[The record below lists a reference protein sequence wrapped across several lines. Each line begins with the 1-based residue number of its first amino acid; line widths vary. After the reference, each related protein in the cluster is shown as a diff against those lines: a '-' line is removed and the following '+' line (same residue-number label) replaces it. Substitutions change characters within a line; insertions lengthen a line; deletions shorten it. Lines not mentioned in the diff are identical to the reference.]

1 MKFKN
6 ILTSALA
13 AVACMSATAQTTE
26 TVYEFNPHWYIQ
38 GQIGGQETLGEIKF
52 KELLSPNAQLGGGY
66 QFNELFGM
74 RLSVN
79 AWQSKAGMEVADAT
93 YNWKWN
99 YVAPSLDAT
108 LDLTNLFGGF
118 NPERLVSVNV
128 FAGLGA
134 NIAFNNDAAATA
146 KSDIMAAND
155 MGGYEPLAYLWDGAK
170 AYMKGSVGTMVD
182 FNLTERLSLGLEL
195 AATTLSDKFN
205 SKKAGNTDWYFNT
218 LAGVKYT
225 FGKKYTKRS
234 VPVEQP
240 TKVVER
246 IIEKVVEVPAQQSAE
261 EAKPVVQEM
270 RRDIFFVINKSNIS
284 DVEMVK
290 VNEIAEYM
298 KANPEAKVN
307 ISGYADKGTGNASI
321 NEAVSKKRADIV
333 AEALKD
339 LGIETG
345 RISTVAMGDT
355 EQPYEKAELNRVSIC
370 IVK

>member
-13 AVACMSATAQTTE
+13 AVACLSATAQTTE

-38 GQIGGQETLGEIKF
+38 GQLGAQYTLGEIKA
-52 KELLSPNAQLGGGY
+52 KELTSLNGQLGGGY
-66 QFNELFGM
+66 QFNELFGL

-79 AWQSKAGMEVADAT
+79 AWQSKAGMEVADAS
-93 YNWKWN
+93 YAWKWN

-108 LDLTNLFGGF
+108 LDLTNLLGGF

-134 NIAFNNDAAATA
+134 NIAFKNDAAATA

-170 AYMKGSVGTMVD
+170 AYMKASFGTMVD
-182 FNLTERLSLGLEL
+182 FNVTERLSIGIEMSS
-195 AATTLSDKFN
+195 TVLSDKYN
-205 SKKAGNTDWYFNT
+205 SKKAHNSDWYFNT
-218 LAGVKYT
+218 LAGVKYA
-225 FGKKYTKRS
+225 FGKKATKRS

-240 TKVVER
+240 TNVVER
-246 IIEKVVEVPAQQSAE
+246 VIEKVVEVPAQPVQ
-261 EAKPVVQEM
+261 EAKPVVQEI
-270 RRDIFFVINKSNIS
+270 RRDVFFNINKSAIT

-298 KANPEAKVN
+298 KANAEAKVT

-321 NEAVSKKRADIV
+321 NESLSKRRAEIV

-339 LGIETG
+339 LGIEAS
-345 RISTVAMGDT
+345 RISTVAMGDS

>member
-6 ILTSALA
+6 ILTTALA
-13 AVACMSATAQTTE
+13 AVACISASAQTTE

-38 GQIGGQETLGEIKF
+38 GQLGAQYTLGEIKA
-52 KELLSPNAQLGGGY
+52 KELTSFNGQLGGGY
-66 QFNELFGM
+66 QFNELFGL
-74 RLSVN
+74 RFSVN
-79 AWQSKAGMEVADAT
+79 AWQSKAGMEVADAS
-93 YNWKWN
+93 YAWKWN

-108 LDLTNLFGGF
+108 LDLTNLLGGF

-146 KSDIMAAND
+146 KNDIMSAND

-170 AYMKGSVGTMVD
+170 AYMKASFGTMVD
-182 FNLTERLSLGLEL
+182 FNVTERLSIGLEMSS
-195 AATTLSDKFN
+195 TVLSDKYN
-205 SKKAGNTDWYFNT
+205 SKKAHNSDWYFNT
-218 LAGVKYT
+218 LAGVKYA
-225 FGKKYTKRS
+225 FGKKATKRS

-246 IIEKVVEVPAQQSAE
+246 VIEKVVEVPAQPAE
-261 EAKPVVQEM
+261 VAKPVVQEM
-270 RRDIFFVINKSNIS
+270 RRDVFFVINKSSIS
-284 DVEMVK
+284 DIEMVK
-290 VNEIAEYM
+290 VNEIVEFM
-298 KANPEAKVN
+298 KANSEAKVT

-321 NEAVSKKRADIV
+321 NESLSKRRAEIV

-339 LGIETG
+339 QGIEAS

>member
-134 NIAFNNDAAATA
+134 NIAFN
-146 KSDIMAAND
+146 SLLD
-155 MGGYEPLAYLWDGAK
+155 M
-170 AYMKGSVGTMVD
+170 
-182 FNLTERLSLGLEL
+182 LS
-195 AATTLSDKFN
+195 
-205 SKKAGNTDWYFNT
+205 
-218 LAGVKYT
+218 
-225 FGKKYTKRS
+225 
-234 VPVEQP
+234 
-240 TKVVER
+240 
-246 IIEKVVEVPAQQSAE
+246 
-261 EAKPVVQEM
+261 
-270 RRDIFFVINKSNIS
+270 
-284 DVEMVK
+284 
-290 VNEIAEYM
+290 
-298 KANPEAKVN
+298 
-307 ISGYADKGTGNASI
+307 
-321 NEAVSKKRADIV
+321 
-333 AEALKD
+333 
-339 LGIETG
+339 
-345 RISTVAMGDT
+345 
-355 EQPYEKAELNRVSIC
+355 
-370 IVK
+370 

>member
-6 ILTSALA
+6 ILTSVLT
-13 AVACMSATAQTTE
+13 AVACLSATAQTTE

-66 QFNELFGM
+66 QFSELFGL

-79 AWQSKAGMEVADAT
+79 AWQSKAGMEVSDVT

-205 SKKAGNTDWYFNT
+205 SKKAGNSDWYFNT

-240 TKVVER
+240 TNVVER
-246 IIEKVVEVPAQQSAE
+246 VIEKVVEVPAQPVQ

-270 RRDIFFVINKSNIS
+270 RRDVFFNINESAIT

-298 KANPEAKVN
+298 KAYAEAKVT
-307 ISGYADKGTGNASI
+307 ISGYADKGTGNVSI
-321 NEAVSKKRADIV
+321 NESLSKRRAEIV
-333 AEALKD
+333 AEVLKD
-339 LGIETG
+339 LGIEAN
-345 RISTVAMGDT
+345 RISTVAMGDS

>member
-6 ILTSALA
+6 ILTSVLIIA
-13 AVACMSATAQTTE
+13 ASMSATAQTTK

-38 GQIGGQETLGEIKF
+38 GQVGGQYTLGEIKF

-66 QFNELFGM
+66 QFNELFGL

-79 AWQSKAGMEVADAT
+79 AWQGKAGMEVADASC
-93 YNWKWN
+93 NWKWN

-134 NIAFNNDAAATA
+134 NIAFKNNEAADA
-146 KSDIMAAND
+146 KSAIMAAND
-155 MGGYEPLAYLWDGAK
+155 MGGYEPLAHLWDGSK
-170 AYMKGSVGTMVD
+170 AYIKGTFGTMID
-182 FNLTERLSLGLEL
+182 FNVAERLSIGVEL
-195 AATTLSDKFN
+195 SSTTLSDKFN

-218 LAGVKYT
+218 LVGVKYA
-225 FGKKYTKRS
+225 FGKKYTERS

-240 TKVVER
+240 TKIVER
-246 IIEKVVEVPAQQSAE
+246 VIEKVVEVPAQQPVKE
-261 EAKPVVQEM
+261 EKVAIQEM
-270 RRDIFFVINKSNIS
+270 RRDVFFTINKSAIS
-284 DVEMVK
+284 DIEMVK

-298 KANPEAKVN
+298 KANPEAKVT
-307 ISGYADKGTGNASI
+307 ISGYADKGTGNSSI
-321 NEAVSKKRADIV
+321 NESISKRRAEIV
-333 AEALKD
+333 AETLKD
-339 LGIETG
+339 LGIEAG
-345 RISTVAMGDT
+345 RISTVAMGDS

>member
-6 ILTSALA
+6 ILTSVLT
-13 AVACMSATAQTTE
+13 AVACLSATAQTTE

-66 QFNELFGM
+66 QFSELFGL

-79 AWQSKAGMEVADAT
+79 AWQSKAGMEVSDVT

-146 KSDIMAAND
+146 KSDIMVAND

-205 SKKAGNTDWYFNT
+205 SKKAGNSDWYFNT

-240 TKVVER
+240 TNVVER
-246 IIEKVVEVPAQQSAE
+246 VIEKVVEVPAQPVQ

-270 RRDIFFVINKSNIS
+270 RRDVFFNINESAIT

-298 KANPEAKVN
+298 KAYAEAKVT
-307 ISGYADKGTGNASI
+307 ISGYADKGTGNVSI
-321 NEAVSKKRADIV
+321 NESLSKRRAEIV
-333 AEALKD
+333 AEVLKD
-339 LGIETG
+339 LGIEAN
-345 RISTVAMGDT
+345 RISTVAMGDS

>member
-13 AVACMSATAQTTE
+13 AVACLSATAQTTE

-38 GQIGGQETLGEIKF
+38 GQLGAQYTLGEIKA
-52 KELLSPNAQLGGGY
+52 KELTSLNGQLGGGY
-66 QFNELFGM
+66 QFNELFGL

-79 AWQSKAGMEVADAT
+79 AWQSKAGMEVSDVT

-134 NIAFNNDAAATA
+134 NIAFKNDAAATA

-155 MGGYEPLAYLWDGAK
+155 MGGYEPLAYLWDGTK
-170 AYMKGSVGTMVD
+170 AYLKGSVGTMVD
-182 FNLTERLSLGLEL
+182 FNVAERLSIGLEL
-195 AATTLSDKFN
+195 SANTLSDKYN
-205 SKKAGNTDWYFNT
+205 SKKAGNTDWYFNA
-218 LAGVKYT
+218 LAGVKYA
-225 FGKKYTKRS
+225 FGKKATKRS

-246 IIEKVVEVPAQQSAE
+246 VIEKVVEVPAQPAQ

-270 RRDIFFVINKSNIS
+270 RRDVFFNINKSAIT

-298 KANPEAKVN
+298 KANAEAKVT

-321 NEAVSKKRADIV
+321 NESLSKRRAEIV

-339 LGIETG
+339 LGIEAS
-345 RISTVAMGDT
+345 RISTVAMGDS

>member
-13 AVACMSATAQTTE
+13 AVACLSATAQTTE

-38 GQIGGQETLGEIKF
+38 GQLGAQYTLGEIKA
-52 KELLSPNAQLGGGY
+52 KELTSLNGQLGGGY
-66 QFNELFGM
+66 QFNELFGL
-74 RLSVN
+74 RLSVI
-79 AWQSKAGMEVADAT
+79 AWQSKAGMEVADAS
-93 YNWKWN
+93 YAWKWN

-108 LDLTNLFGGF
+108 LDLTNLLGGF

-134 NIAFNNDAAATA
+134 NIAFKNDAAATA

-170 AYMKGSVGTMVD
+170 AYMKASFGTMVD
-182 FNLTERLSLGLEL
+182 FNVTERLSIGLEMSS
-195 AATTLSDKFN
+195 TVLSDKYN
-205 SKKAGNTDWYFNT
+205 SKKAHNSDWYFNT
-218 LAGVKYT
+218 LAGVKYA
-225 FGKKYTKRS
+225 FGKKATKRS

-240 TKVVER
+240 TNVVER
-246 IIEKVVEVPAQQSAE
+246 VIEKVVEVPAQPIQ

-270 RRDIFFVINKSNIS
+270 RRDVFFNINKSAIT

-298 KANPEAKVN
+298 KANAEAKVT

-321 NEAVSKKRADIV
+321 NESLSKRRAEIV

-339 LGIETG
+339 LGIEAS
-345 RISTVAMGDT
+345 RISTVAMGDS

>member
-1 MKFKN
+1 
-6 ILTSALA
+6 
-13 AVACMSATAQTTE
+13 
-26 TVYEFNPHWYIQ
+26 
-38 GQIGGQETLGEIKF
+38 LGEIKA
-52 KELLSPNAQLGGGY
+52 KELTSLNGQLGGGY
-66 QFNELFGM
+66 QFNELFGL

-79 AWQSKAGMEVADAT
+79 AWQSKAGMEVADAS
-93 YNWKWN
+93 YAWKWN

-108 LDLTNLFGGF
+108 LDLTNLLGGF

-134 NIAFNNDAAATA
+134 NIAFKNDAAATA

-170 AYMKGSVGTMVD
+170 AYMKASFGTMVD
-182 FNLTERLSLGLEL
+182 FNVTERLSIGLEMSS
-195 AATTLSDKFN
+195 TVLSDKYN
-205 SKKAGNTDWYFNT
+205 SKKAHNSDWYFNT
-218 LAGVKYT
+218 LAGVKYA
-225 FGKKYTKRS
+225 FGKKATKRS

-246 IIEKVVEVPAQQSAE
+246 VIEKVVEVPAQPVQ
-261 EAKPVVQEM
+261 EAKPVIQEM
-270 RRDIFFVINKSNIS
+270 RRDVFFNINKSAIT

-298 KANPEAKVN
+298 KANAETKVT
-307 ISGYADKGTGNASI
+307 ISGYADKGTGSTSI
-321 NEAVSKKRADIV
+321 NESLSKRRAEIV

-339 LGIETG
+339 LGIEAS
-345 RISTVAMGDT
+345 RISTVAMGDS
-355 EQPYEKAELNRVSIC
+355 EQPHEKAELNRVSIC

>member
-66 QFNELFGM
+66 QFNKLFGM

-79 AWQSKAGMEVADAT
+79 AWQSKAGMKVADAT

-118 NPERLVSVNV
+118 NPERLISVNV

-146 KSDIMAAND
+146 KNAIMAAND
-155 MGGYEPLAYLWDGAK
+155 MGGHEPLEYLWDGAK

-205 SKKAGNTDWYFNT
+205 SKKAGNTDWYFNA
-218 LAGVKYT
+218 LAGVKYA
-225 FGKKYTKRS
+225 FGKKATKRS

-240 TKVVER
+240 TNVVER
-246 IIEKVVEVPAQQSAE
+246 VIEKVVEVPAQPVQ

-270 RRDIFFVINKSNIS
+270 RRDVFFNINESAIT

-298 KANPEAKVN
+298 KAYAEAKVT
-307 ISGYADKGTGNASI
+307 ISGYADKGTGNVSI
-321 NEAVSKKRADIV
+321 NESLSKRRAEIV
-333 AEALKD
+333 AEVLKD
-339 LGIETG
+339 LGIEAN
-345 RISTVAMGDT
+345 RISTVAMGDS

>member
-182 FNLTERLSLGLEL
+182 FNVAERLSIGLEL
-195 AATTLSDKFN
+195 SANTLSDKYN
-205 SKKAGNTDWYFNT
+205 SKKAGNTDWYFNA
-218 LAGVKYT
+218 LAGVKYA
-225 FGKKYTKRS
+225 FGKKATKRS

-240 TKVVER
+240 TNVVER
-246 IIEKVVEVPAQQSAE
+246 VIEKVVEVPAQPVQ

-270 RRDIFFVINKSNIS
+270 RRDVFFNINESAIT

-298 KANPEAKVN
+298 KAYAEAKVT
-307 ISGYADKGTGNASI
+307 ISGYADKGTGNVSI
-321 NEAVSKKRADIV
+321 NESLSKRRAEIV
-333 AEALKD
+333 AEVLKD
-339 LGIETG
+339 LGIEAN
-345 RISTVAMGDT
+345 RISTVAMGDS